1 MNLTTVS
8 GKPVIV
14 RRARDLASP
23 AATSDKSFS
32 WAVST
37 LAGRLCELST
47 DPGSPWLTLVSRLI
61 LDAASSGE
69 PAAWVAA
76 STDIFYPPD
85 FDANGVDLGSL
96 PVVFA
101 PDARRASR
109 AAEHILRSG
118 AFGLVILHIGGQRL
132 SNAVLGRLGSLA
144 DQYNAALL
152 IVTSATASRREDD
165 TLGSLISLRLKCR
178 VRRESRLGEK
188 GSLCELMVTKDKRNG
203 PGRVYTEVYNGIAG
217 LC

>member
-14 RRARDLASP
+14 RRARDLAPP
-23 AATSDKSFS
+23 AAKSGKSFS
-32 WAVST
+32 WTVST

-47 DPGSPWLTLVSRLI
+47 EPGSPWLTLISRLI

-69 PAAWVAA
+69 PAAWVTA

-85 FDANGVDLGSL
+85 FDANRIDLGSL

-109 AAEHILRSG
+109 AAEHLVRSG
-118 AFGLVILHIGGQRL
+118 AFGLVILHIDGQRL

-144 DQYNAALL
+144 DQYNAAML
-152 IVTSATASRREDD
+152 IVTSAAASRREND
-165 TLGSLISLRLKCR
+165 TLGSLISLRLRCS
-178 VRRESRLGEK
+178 VRRSSSLEERGT
-188 GSLCELMVTKDKRNG
+188 LCELTVTKDKRNG
-203 PGRVYTEVYNGIAG
+203 PGQVYTEVCNGIAG